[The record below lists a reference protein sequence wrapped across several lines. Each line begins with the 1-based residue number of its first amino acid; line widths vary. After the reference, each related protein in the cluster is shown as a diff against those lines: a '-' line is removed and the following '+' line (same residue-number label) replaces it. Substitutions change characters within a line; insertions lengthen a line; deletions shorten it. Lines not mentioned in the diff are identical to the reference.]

1 MKKILNWYLFTL
13 LFHQFFNAEQ
23 KNPPNCNLRT
33 LIAEILNPYRYD
45 NANYA
50 VLIAA
55 LGDHSNCQAV
65 WVSWFL
71 FSRSLPV

>member
-1 MKKILNWYLFTL
+1 MKKFLTGISLPCCSISSLMLNK
-13 LFHQFFNAEQ
+13 
-23 KNPPNCNLRT
+23 KNPNCNLRT
-33 LIAEILNPYRYD
+33 LFAEILNPYGYD

-55 LGDHSNCQAV
+55 LDDHSNCQAV